1 MLGLGPGQ
9 EPVCTSTFQ
18 EIQSRKL
25 GESQKDAAACVGNQ
39 ELVQLDAGPA
49 LGAAFAKMVKPQVKK
64 YWH

>member
-1 MLGLGPGQ
+1 
-9 EPVCTSTFQ
+9 
-18 EIQSRKL
+18 L